1 MANTL
6 ADTVKALLLKGAGDR
21 RLLEQILRA
30 AARHEAISRNE
41 REYVEQLRRE
51 HLDPLPARPQPKQAP
66 PAQQLARP
74 EEMPRKRR
82 SRKKYVVIAAAAAAA
97 VLGAG
102 AYAALGGAALQPLS
116 VNLDGSSYARG
127 DIIAISGDSTAG
139 PGPVSVYIS
148 DASGRVIWS
157 EETALE
163 PDGSFSTLAVSGG
176 PGWGGPGA
184 YAVVAAHEDLV
195 QSTEFEFRG

>member
-51 HLDPLPARPQPKQAP
+51 HLDPVPARPKSAQAP
-66 PAQQLARP
+66 PAQQLAPP
-74 EEMPRKRR
+74 EELPRKRR
-82 SRKKYVVIAAAAAAA
+82 SRKKYLILAA
-97 VLGAG
+97 VAVAVLAAG
-102 AYAALGGAALQPLS
+102 ASVALGGITILQPLS
-116 VNLDGSSYARG
+116 VTLDSSAYARG

-139 PGPVSVYIS
+139 TGPVNVYIS
-148 DASGRVIWS
+148 DASGRVLWS
-157 EETALE
+157 EEATLE
-163 PDGSFSTLAVSGG
+163 PDGSFSTLALSGG
-176 PGWGGPGA
+176 AGWGGPGT
-184 YAVVAAHEDLV
+184 YSVVAAHGGLV